1 MQAALSPSS
10 TRRSASLEPGSVLTD
25 RSALVLT
32 KLSARAVELR
42 LHRRGPAVVQDPC
55 LRIPAGY
62 SLVRDYVAPL
72 RGITAAPA
80 RPPSPPK
87 PRKATAWIMTRP
99 ASLAAGDRGRY
110 RPTRAALDWG
120 IILISCLLA
129 VAPVG
134 THSVGRNVAAG
145 HSLIGGRWRTAL

>member
-42 LHRRGPAVVQDPC
+42 LHRRGPAVAQDPC

-80 RPPSPPK
+80 RPPAPPEAQESHGLDHDP
-87 PRKATAWIMTRP
+87 PREP
-99 ASLAAGDRGRY
+99 GR
-110 RPTRAALDWG
+110 R
-120 IILISCLLA
+120 
-129 VAPVG
+129 
-134 THSVGRNVAAG
+134 
-145 HSLIGGRWRTAL
+145 